1 MGRPTT
7 RNRTTRAFLALA
19 TGVIGTILSHAACA
33 GTIASVASP
42 SAQTTPTDFRARL
55 PQDEVIYFL
64 LPDRFE
70 NGNPAN
76 DTGGIAGGK
85 LQNGF
90 DPTDEGF
97 YHGGDLAG
105 LTRRLDYIQGLGAT
119 AVWVAPVFRNKPVQ
133 GEPGHEFSGAHGY
146 WITDFTSVD
155 PHFGTNADFAAL
167 VEAAHAR
174 GMKVYM
180 DIIANHT
187 ADVIRYR
194 ECPKNDCA
202 YRSRA
207 DYPYSRQG
215 GVDGAAINDG
225 FDGSNF
231 DRLTSPSYA
240 YTPYLPTGEETVK
253 VPAWLNDPI
262 YYHNRGDSTF
272 TGESSTEG
280 DFSGLDDLF
289 TENPRVVQGMI
300 EIYGDWIDRYGV
312 DGFRIDTARH
322 VNPEFWQAFV
332 PAMLERARA
341 KGIPNFHIFGEVY
354 DHDPAVLAR
363 FTQVDRYPAVLD
375 FAFQTTATDVANG
388 VKGTDALAKLFMA
401 DALYAGG
408 EQGAMQLPTFLGN
421 HDMGRIGGFIAK
433 AHPEASDAELLAR
446 DTLAHALMMF
456 SRGAPVIYYGDEQ
469 GFAGQ
474 GGYGAARADMFTSQV
489 ADYARHPRIGGD
501 HAPFDTTAPLYQR
514 IAEMARIRAADPAL
528 RRGRQIVRF
537 AGDKPGLF
545 AVSRVIDGEPG
556 ETLILYNTS
565 AGALTANVE
574 VAAAS
579 RNWTSLHGACPTAA
593 SAPGTIRVSVP
604 PLDYMI
610 CASEGHE

>member
-1 MGRPTT
+1 MARSPRQPGSGRAG
-7 RNRTTRAFLALA
+7 RLAARIAA
-19 TGVIGTILSHAACA
+19 TACA
-33 GTIASVASP
+33 ALIAASAGP
-42 SAQTTPTDFRARL
+42 AAAQQAAPDFRARL

-64 LPDRFE
+64 LPDRFD
-70 NGNPAN
+70 NGDTAN

-85 LQNGF
+85 LDHGF

-105 LTRRLDYIQGLGAT
+105 LIRRLDYIQGLGAT
-119 AVWVAPVFRNKPVQ
+119 AVWLAPVFKNKPVQ
-133 GEPGHEFSGAHGY
+133 GEPGREFSGAHGY
-146 WITDFTSVD
+146 WITDFTTVD
-155 PHFGTNADFAAL
+155 PHFGDDATFAAF

-194 ECPKNDCA
+194 ECPENDCA

-207 DYPYSRQG
+207 DYPYSRRG
-215 GVDGAAINDG
+215 GPNGAAINDG
-225 FDGSNF
+225 FDWTSF
-231 DRLTSPSYA
+231 DRLTDPSYA
-240 YTPYLPTGEETVK
+240 YTPYVPAGEETVK
-253 VPAWLNDPI
+253 VPAWLNDPV

-272 TGESSTEG
+272 AGESSLDG
-280 DFSGLDDLF
+280 DFAGLDDLF

-322 VNPEFWQAFV
+322 VNPAFWQAFV

-354 DHDPAVLAR
+354 DHDPAMLAR
-363 FTQVDRYPAVLD
+363 FTRVDRYPAVLD

-401 DALYAGG
+401 DAVYEGG
-408 EQGAMQLPTFLGN
+408 EDGAMQLPTFLGN

-433 AHPEASDAELLAR
+433 AHPQASDEELLAR
-446 DTLAHALMMF
+446 ATLAHALMMF
-456 SRGAPVIYYGDEQ
+456 SRGVPTIYYGDEQ
-469 GFAGQ
+469 GFAGI
-474 GGYGAARADMFTSQV
+474 GGYGAARADLFGGQV
-489 ADYARHPRIGGD
+489 ADYAHHPVIGGRR
-501 HAPFDTTAPLYQR
+501 APFDTTAPLYVR
-514 IAEMARIRAADPAL
+514 IAEMAKLRQALPAL
-528 RRGRQIVRF
+528 RRGRQTVRF

-545 AVSRVIDGEPG
+545 AVSRKVEGEAG
-556 ETLILYNTS
+556 ETLILFNSST
-565 AGALTANVE
+565 APVTANVE
-574 VAAAS
+574 VDAAS
-579 RNWTSLHGACPTAA
+579 ATWSAARGACPAAA
-593 SAPGTIRVSVP
+593 SAPGSIRVTVP
-604 PLDYMI
+604 ALDYMI
-610 CASEGHE
+610 CTSEGPR

>member
-1 MGRPTT
+1 MHLPANWTGTYGTANDPKPNDPCVCGRC
-7 RNRTTRAFLALA
+7 NRCHGHDRVRGGDGPGGFRHHLPA
-19 TGVIGTILSHAACA
+19 VQAAPA
-33 GTIASVASP
+33 
-42 SAQTTPTDFRARL
+42 DFRARL

-70 NGNPAN
+70 NGNRGN
-76 DTGGIAGGK
+76 DTGGIPGGK

-97 YHGGDLAG
+97 YHGGDLTG

-119 AVWVAPVFRNKPVQ
+119 AVWVAPVFKNKPVQ
-133 GEPGHEFSGAHGY
+133 GEPGREFSGAHGY

-155 PHFGTNADFAAL
+155 PHFGTNEEFAAL
-167 VEAAHAR
+167 VQAAHAR

-215 GVDGAAINDG
+215 GVEGAAINDG

-231 DRLTSPSYA
+231 DRLTSPNYA
-240 YTPYLPTGEETVK
+240 YTPYLPAGEETVK
-253 VPAWLNDPI
+253 VPTWLNDPI
-262 YYHNRGDSTF
+262 YYHNRGDTTF

-280 DFSGLDDLF
+280 DFAGLDDLF

-332 PAMLERARA
+332 PAMLERAKA

-354 DHDPAVLAR
+354 DHDPAMLAR

-375 FAFQTTATDVANG
+375 FAFQSTATDVANG
-388 VKGTDALAKLFMA
+388 VKGTDALARLFMA

-433 AHPEASDAELLAR
+433 AHPEASDEELLAR
-446 DTLAHALMMF
+446 DALAHALMMF
-456 SRGAPVIYYGDEQ
+456 SRGAPVLYYGDEQ
-469 GFAGQ
+469 GFAGE

-489 ADYARHPRIGGD
+489 ADYARHKRIGGD
-501 HAPFDTTAPLYQR
+501 HAPFDTSAPS
-514 IAEMARIRAADPAL
+514 I
-528 RRGRQIVRF
+528 
-537 AGDKPGLF
+537 
-545 AVSRVIDGEPG
+545 
-556 ETLILYNTS
+556 S
-565 AGALTANVE
+565 A
-574 VAAAS
+574 S
-579 RNWTSLHGACPTAA
+579 PRWPA
-593 SAPGTIRVSVP
+593 SAPPTP
-604 PLDYMI
+604 PCAAAARS
-610 CASEGHE
+610 CASPATSPACSPSHASLTASPARP